1 MREITIKLYKNY
13 ATLKLSLIL
22 SNIGLFLF
30 IFAVIYDETNNIFY
44 SFIPLPS
51 LIIISII
58 IAIIY
63 RIKTKAYYQMNNNGI
78 KVDDSKVID
87 MSECK
92 EIHIN
97 YHNNR
102 LNVFKI
108 AIFKYEYKENN
119 YLFLPIS
126 EIKKVGRFYNL
137 GIKKIYEN
145 GFIIFA
151 RNLKALIKEEYKATI
166 LIVLGIILP
175 IIAITFNKY
184 YNDYLYIKI
193 GLSIIFFI
201 FSLYQINYLFE
212 NGYPTISN
220 KEVIKRNLSIFIFL
234 IVFVGII
241 FGLICLFKM
250 AFSHEAFNINY
261 LFYALYLTPASLLI
275 TILIIFVLGCMG
287 YSG

>member
-1 MREITIKLYKNY
+1 MRKITNKLYKNY

-30 IFAVIYDETNNIFY
+30 IFAVIYEETNNIFY
-44 SFIPLPS
+44 SFVPLPL
-51 LIIISII
+51 LIIVSII

-145 GFIIFA
+145 GFIMFA
-151 RNLKALIKEEYKATI
+151 RNLKALIKDEYKAIT

-175 IIAITFNKY
+175 IIAIIFNKY
-184 YNDYLYIKI
+184 FNDYLYLKI

-250 AFSHEAFNINY
+250 AFSHKAFNINY